1 MSYDRVRRGTDMA
14 ARGRAMT
21 VSAVLA
27 LTVLA
32 ACSNGPPSVGS
43 TALVERA
50 TITDQVNSSGAV
62 AASASEN
69 LGFAKGGKLTSLRV
83 RVGDRVKAG
92 QVLAT
97 VDTYAARQLLK
108 QQRA

>member
-1 MSYDRVRRGTDMA
+1 LIIARGGQPAGRPLFHHLMSYDRLRNRGTDMA
-14 ARGRAMT
+14 ARGWAMM

-69 LGFAKGGKLTSLRV
+69 LDLPKVES
-83 RVGDRVKAG
+83 
-92 QVLAT
+92 
-97 VDTYAARQLLK
+97 
-108 QQRA
+108 